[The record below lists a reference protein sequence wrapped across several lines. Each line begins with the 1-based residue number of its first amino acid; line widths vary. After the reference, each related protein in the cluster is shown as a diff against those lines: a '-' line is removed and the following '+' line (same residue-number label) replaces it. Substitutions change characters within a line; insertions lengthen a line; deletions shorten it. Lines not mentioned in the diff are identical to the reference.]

1 MFRVFFSKASAG
13 QEEATKEMVW
23 YRREKLSYA
32 GEADPKC
39 VEACRS
45 VSIRIKNGAVNCMF
59 EENVLDDQSEIEGIG
74 SVREDKQCINRFTR
88 ARRIT
93 GSIHKGGMLSSS
105 EWSVKN
111 ISHQTTMPPK

>member
-1 MFRVFFSKASAG
+1 MF
-13 QEEATKEMVW
+13 
-23 YRREKLSYA
+23 
-32 GEADPKC
+32 D
-39 VEACRS
+39 
-45 VSIRIKNGAVNCMF
+45 
-59 EENVLDDQSEIEGIG
+59 ENVLDAQAEIEGIG

-111 ISHQTTMPPK
+111 AFYKTTMPPK